1 MYLVKMKT
9 ITTQTYLAD
18 TCERITTMNNV
29 PSDIKAQCDHLLEWM
44 QDRCDTLVA
53 DKNYEDMFAL
63 YMEWHEWVEQ
73 DNPSVMVLGQWDDE
87 EG

>member
-1 MYLVKMKT
+1 MYSVKMKT

-44 QDRCDTLVA
+44 QDRCDILVA

-63 YMEWHEWVEQ
+63 YMEWHEWVEE
-73 DNPSVMVLGQWDDE
+73 DNPSVMVLGQWDE
-87 EG
+87 EE